1 MTVRELLARIDSREL
16 AEWAAYERYAGPV
29 DDSYLAGALAALH
42 EQIQT
47 LNRMTGAAHFT
58 DKKHTKNP
66 APEPKH
72 YPRPHELHKRDD
84 SSDEEDDD
92 DN

>member
-1 MTVRELLARIDSREL
+1 MLERTDSREL
-16 AEWAAYERYAGPV
+16 AEWAAYERYAGPI
-29 DDSYLAGALAALH
+29 DDAYLAGVLAALH
-42 EQIQT
+42 EQVQT

-72 YPRPHELHKRDD
+72 YPRPHELYDTP
-84 SSDEEDDD
+84 EEGD
-92 DN
+92 

>member
-1 MTVRELLARIDSREL
+1 MTVRELLARIDSHEL
-16 AEWAAYERYAGPV
+16 SEWAAYERYAGPV
-29 DDSYLAGALAALH
+29 DDSYLAGALATVIELL
-42 EQIQT
+42 QT

-58 DKKHTKNP
+58 DKNHRKNP

-92 DN
+92 N